1 MGLTSTLEK
10 NKDTNL
16 SNKDLIKGSI
26 AVALEHSYALACWSA
41 PESDAWNILLD
52 PNPVTL
58 EANET
63 PCIHTLDTGFLI
75 APFKA
80 EEKKYFIRNCVQIS
94 SDKTINYTVQKGFES
109 ILDEIKNAST
119 RTTSLANLNAFIEV
133 KKQSENYQ
141 SIVEVAKEL
150 IQTEDLQKVVL
161 ARTKTYRGE
170 IHELEETFIS
180 LREQFPLACIVLF
193 YHPDTGLWISATPE
207 LLLSTSADGTFKT
220 VALAGTQKFDAS
232 VPIREVSWTHKEIEE
247 QALVS
252 RYIINCF
259 KTIRLRDYV
268 EQGPRT
274 VQAGNL
280 LHLKTEYTAHTAE
293 VNMEELGS
301 TMLKL
306 LHPTSAVCGMPKKQ
320 ALDFITKHE
329 AFDRKLFSGYCGPV
343 NMNNETALYVTIRC
357 AQVFSNAVTMYAG
370 AGITADSVAQ
380 KEYEETDLKMDVIGK
395 AFSNLNS

>member
-1 MGLTSTLEK
+1 MGPTTSTLEK
-10 NKDTNL
+10 NKNTDL
-16 SNKDLIKGSI
+16 CSKDLIKGSI
-26 AVALEHSYALACWSA
+26 AVALKHSFALACWSA
-41 PESDAWNILLD
+41 PESNAWNILVD
-52 PNPVTL
+52 PTPVTL
-58 EANET
+58 SANET
-63 PCIHTLDTGFLI
+63 PSIHTLDTGFLI

-80 EEKKYFIRNCVQIS
+80 EEKKYFIRNCVQI
-94 SDKTINYTVQKGFES
+94 TIDNTLNATTQKGFET
-109 ILDEIKNAST
+109 ILDEIKNASSHT
-119 RTTSLANLNAFIEV
+119 ASLSNLNSFVEENQKI
-133 KKQSENYQ
+133 ENYQ
-141 SIVEVAKEL
+141 SIVEIAKDL
-150 IQTEDLQKVVL
+150 IQVEDFQKVVL
-161 ARTKTYRGE
+161 ARTKTYRGD
-170 IHELEETFIS
+170 IKELEKVLIS
-180 LREQFPLACIVLF
+180 LREQFPLACIILF
-193 YHPDTGLWISATPE
+193 YHPNTGLWISATPE

-280 LHLKTEYTAHTAE
+280 LHLKTEYTAHTSE
-293 VNMEELGS
+293 VNMVELGS
-301 TMLKL
+301 TMLNL

-320 ALDFITKHE
+320 ALDFISKHE
-329 AFDRKLFSGYCGPV
+329 AFNRKLFSGYCGPV

-357 AQVFSNAVTMYAG
+357 AEVFSNAVTMYAG
-370 AGITADSVAQ
+370 AGITGDSVPQ

-395 AFSNLNS
+395 AFSNL